1 MQVKQVA
8 EKLARIDRRIIYI
21 MVLLATILPFIVGFP
36 QPIHITKESRD
47 LYEWV
52 ENIPDSSTIILTF
65 DYYPSTLAEVEPMSR
80 AAIKQCWRKHLK
92 LVTLSTVPLGGPN
105 IAERVLNDMAT
116 GWAVEELGVE
126 KIYGVDFINLG
137 YKPDYKAVILGMG
150 DSFRRIYPT
159 DFLGVSLDSFPIME
173 NVDSYDDVEFLY
185 IISDNG
191 IVDEWI
197 TIANRQ
203 FGIPMGAGVTAVMAP
218 KFYSYL
224 QSRQMVGLLGGMKG
238 ASEYEHLIGAEGMA
252 TLFMGPQSTVHLII
266 IFFIILGNAAYFL
279 GGRKQ

>member
-8 EKLARIDRRIIYI
+8 DKLARIDRRIIYI

-36 QPIHITKESRD
+36 QPISITKESRD

-52 ENIPDSSTIILTF
+52 EKIPDSSTIILTF
-65 DYYPSTLAEVEPMSR
+65 DYYPSTIAEVEPMSR

-159 DFLGVSLDSFPIME
+159 DFLGISLDSFPIMRD
-173 NVDSYDDVEFLY
+173 VDSYDDVEFLF

-238 ASEYEHLIGAEGMA
+238 ASEYENLIGAEGMA

-266 IFFIILGNAAYFL
+266 IFFIILGNTAYFL
-279 GGRKQ
+279 GGRKS

>member
-1 MQVKQVA
+1 MQIKRIA
-8 EKLARIDRRIIYI
+8 DKLARIDRRIIYL

-36 QPIHITKESRD
+36 QPISITKESRD

-52 ENIPDSSTIILTF
+52 EKIPDSSTIILTF
-65 DYYPSTLAEVEPMSR
+65 DYYPSTIAEVEPMSR

-105 IAERVLNDMAT
+105 IAERVMNEMAT
-116 GWAVEELGVE
+116 TWAVEELGVE
-126 KIYGVDFINLG
+126 KKYGIDFVNLG

-173 NVDSYDDVEFLY
+173 NVDSYDDVEFLF

-203 FGIPMGAGVTAVMAP
+203 FGIPLGAGVTAVMAP

-238 ASEYEHLIGAEGMA
+238 ASEYENLIGAEGMA

-266 IFFIILGNAAYFL
+266 ILFIILGNTAYFL
-279 GGRKQ
+279 GGRKS

>member
-8 EKLARIDRRIIYI
+8 GKLARIDRRIIYI
-21 MVLLATILPFIVGFP
+21 MVLLATILPFIVDFP

-218 KFYSYL
+218 KCYSYL

-238 ASEYEHLIGAEGMA
+238 ASEYEYLIGAEGMA

-266 IFFIILGNAAYFL
+266 IFFIILGNTAYFL
-279 GGRKQ
+279 GGRKE

>member
-1 MQVKQVA
+1 MQIKRIA
-8 EKLARIDRRIIYI
+8 DKLARIDRRIIYL

-36 QPIHITKESRD
+36 QPISITRESRD

-52 ENIPDSSTIILTF
+52 EKIPDSSTIILTF
-65 DYYPSTLAEVEPMSR
+65 DYYPSTIAEVEPMSR

-92 LVTLSTVPLGGPN
+92 LITLSTVPLGGPN

-159 DFLGVSLDSFPIME
+159 DFLGVSLDSFPLME
-173 NVDSYDDVEFLY
+173 NVDSYDDVEFLF

-238 ASEYEHLIGAEGMA
+238 ASEYENLIGAEGMA

-266 IFFIILGNAAYFL
+266 IFFIILGNTAYFL
-279 GGRKQ
+279 GGRKP